1 MPRSAAQQ
9 KQQAETEA
17 RVVEMHARGMTFPQI
32 AAAGIPGCSSKQQA
46 HKVWK
51 RALAKLPKV
60 KVEEYRQAENV
71 KLDNIERRL
80 NTILLDQSADVKDV
94 IRSAQTMI
102 NAMKRRADLNGLDVQ
117 PSDAP
122 NGGINTVL
130 VDLGVLTKTRSEAD
144 VEV

>member
-1 MPRSAAQQ
+1 MARSAAQQ
-9 KQQAETEA
+9 KQQSETEVK
-17 RVVEMHARGMTFPQI
+17 VVEMHARGMTFPQI
-32 AAAGIPGCSSKQQA
+32 AAAGIPGVGSKQQA

-51 RALAKLPKV
+51 RALAKLPKIA
-60 KVEEYRQAENV
+60 VEEYRLAENV

-80 NTILLDQSADVKDV
+80 NTILLDQGTDTKDV
-94 IRSAQTMI
+94 IRTAQAMI
-102 NAMKRRADLNGLDVQ
+102 NAMKRRADLNGLDVT
-117 PSDAP
+117 PTDAP